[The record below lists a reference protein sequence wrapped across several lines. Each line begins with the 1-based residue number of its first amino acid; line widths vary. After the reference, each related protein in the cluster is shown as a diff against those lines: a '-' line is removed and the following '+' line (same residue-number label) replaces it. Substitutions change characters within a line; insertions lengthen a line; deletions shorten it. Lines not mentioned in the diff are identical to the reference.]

1 MAERFASLED
11 MQQMR
16 KEIKK
21 LQDKQALHVITAQAL
36 ANETLKQEIK
46 ALAAQRLKLT
56 RH

>member
-21 LQDKQALHVITAQAL
+21 LQDKQALITAQAL